1 MAEGF
6 ITRRGGGKIDGE
18 SRVITT
24 TLSGNGATSIT
35 LPELIGCKCFTLA
48 RAASN
53 LPSTSDGDYILSF
66 SYIGGEILYTYTT
79 YEFSGAS
86 SSKWANIP
94 LTADGSFDP
103 HTGKI
108 TATKK
113 FRTGSY
119 TLIAY
124 F

>member
-6 ITRRGGGKIDGE
+6 ITRRGGKSESE

-24 TLSGNGATSIT
+24 TFTGNGKTSIT
-35 LPELIGCKCFTLA
+35 LPELIGCKCFTLS
-48 RAASN
+48 RAAST
-53 LPSTSDGDYILSF
+53 LPTTSDSGYILSF
-66 SYIGGEILYTYTT
+66 SYIDGEILYTYTT
-79 YEFSGAS
+79 YEFSGTS
-86 SSKWANIP
+86 STKWANIP

-103 HTGKI
+103 QTGKI
-108 TATKK
+108 TAEKD
-113 FRTGSY
+113 FRTTKY